1 MTRSTR
7 AKLVVL
13 MALTAVTPRLA
24 TGQDTTFKGITLVGA
39 YDPTRD
45 KISVV
50 VLPVSGAY
58 GDSVRAIV
66 QRDLDYSDRFNVI
79 AIDSADPSALRGSGA
94 AARLNYQLFARLG
107 ASGIVQITPAGTG
120 LHVALHDVARSQV
133 VNIADFAL
141 PAAGL
146 NRDWRMAVHRAS
158 DEIARWMTGQRGI
171 AATRIAYLRG
181 RASMRIID
189 SDGADEITVPTDS
202 NPVSPAWNPSGTML
216 VYSTYGSVGSRLV
229 LIDLATGRSRTLA
242 SAPRNSQYITPEFA
256 PDGSSLLFARSGEE
270 GSDIY
275 SIGVS
280 GGETPR
286 RLTVGRGAINT
297 NPTPSPDGRRIV
309 YVSNVLGRPELYI
322 MDSDGTDA
330 DVLTNYDFSE
340 NDYRSDPDWS
350 PDGRLIAYQERLG
363 GRFQIRSI
371 RASGGTPKQYTSE
384 GENEQ
389 PSWAPDSRHVVFTST
404 RTGVRQLWIMDTE
417 SSRVRQLT
425 KSPGARLAA
434 WSGRLT
440 EGGQ

>member
-1 MTRSTR
+1 MIRPAR
-7 AKLVVL
+7 ASLI
-13 MALTAVTPRLA
+13 ALAMLAAVSPRFA
-24 TGQDTTFKGITLVGA
+24 RAQDTTYRGITLVGN

-45 KISVV
+45 KISIV

-58 GDSVRAIV
+58 GDSVRTIV

-79 AIDSADPSALRGSGA
+79 AVDSADPSALRGEGP
-94 AARLNYQLFARLG
+94 AARLNYSLFARLG
-107 ASGIVQITPAGTG
+107 ASGIVQITPAGNG
-120 LHVALHDVARSQV
+120 LHVALHDVAKSQV
-133 VNIADFAL
+133 VNVADFPL

-146 NRDWRMAVHRAS
+146 GRDWRMAVHRAS
-158 DEIARWMTGQRGI
+158 DEVERWMTGRSGI
-171 AATRIAYLRG
+171 ATTRIAYLRG
-181 RASMRIID
+181 RFSMRIVD

-242 SAPRNSQYITPEFA
+242 AAPRNTQYITPEFTS
-256 PDGSSLLFARSGEE
+256 DGRSILFARSGEE

-340 NDYRSDPDWS
+340 NNYRSDPDWS

-417 SSRVRQLT
+417 SGRVRQLT
-425 KSPGARLAA
+425 QSAGSRLAA
-434 WSGRLT
+434 WSARLPG
-440 EGGQ
+440 GGQ

>member
-1 MTRSTR
+1 MTRSAR
-7 AKLVVL
+7 AFLSF
-13 MALTAVTPRLA
+13 ALGLAVGAPRVA
-24 TGQDTTFKGITLVGA
+24 RAQDTTFRGITLVGA
-39 YDPTRD
+39 YDPSRD

-66 QRDLDYSDRFNVI
+66 QRDLDFSDRFNVI
-79 AIDSADPSALRGSGA
+79 AVDSADPSVLRGLGP

-120 LHVALHDVARSQV
+120 LHVVLHDVAKSRV
-133 VNIADFAL
+133 VNVADFPL
-141 PAAGL
+141 PATGL
-146 NRDWRMAVHRAS
+146 GRDWRMAVHRVS
-158 DEIARWMTGQRGI
+158 DEIERWMTGQRGI

-181 RASMRIID
+181 RFSMRIVD

-202 NPVSPAWNPSGTML
+202 NPVSPAWNPAGTML

-242 SAPRNSQYITPEFA
+242 AAPRNAQYITPEFTS
-256 PDGSSLLFARSGEE
+256 DGISVLFARSGEE

-275 SIGVS
+275 MIGAS
-280 GGETPR
+280 GNEAPR

-340 NDYRSDPDWS
+340 NNYRSDPDWS
-350 PDGRLIAYQERLG
+350 PDGRLIAYQERLA
-363 GRFQIRSI
+363 GRFQIRTI
-371 RASGGTPKQYTSE
+371 RASGGTPKQLTSE
-384 GENEQ
+384 GDNEQ
-389 PSWAPDSRHVVFTST
+389 PSWSPDARHLVFTST

-417 SSRVRQLT
+417 SGRVRQLT
-425 KSPGARLAA
+425 KSAGSRLAA
-434 WSGRLT
+434 WSSRLT
-440 EGGQ
+440 VGGP